1 MNNIICYRANISPSL
16 AIPREPASYVTL
28 QHFPLWQSLMNGII
42 MLPCNISPLWQS
54 LVNEHHNIVTVQH
67 FPLWQ
72 SLMNSII
79 CYRATFPSLAIPHE
93 QHNMLPCNISLWQS
107 LVNENHMLPCNI
119 SPLWQSL
126 VNEHHMLPCNISPLW
141 QSLVNSIIW
150 YCATF
155 PLSQQHMMLF
165 MRDYKRGEMCA
176 R

>member
-1 MNNIICYRANISPSL
+1 MAREGKCCTVTYDARSRGIAREGKCCRPSIMNNIICYRATFP
-16 AIPREPASYVTL
+16 
-28 QHFPLWQSLMNGII
+28 PLWQSLVNEHH

-67 FPLWQ
+67 FP
-72 SLMNSII
+72 
-79 CYRATFPSLAIPHE
+79 SLAIPHE
-93 QHNMLPCNISLWQS
+93 QH
-107 LVNENHMLPCNI
+107 HMLPCNI

-155 PLSQQHMMLF
+155 PLSGNQSLMNSIICYRAHISPLL
-165 MRDYKRGEMCA
+165 
-176 R
+176 